1 VKYSRKIPNPLS
13 ISGDVFDSKPM
24 LLACKNGVID
34 LKTGKFR
41 PGRQEDYISKAS
53 PIEWKGFD
61 YPAPLWEKFKKEIQ
75 DNDKE
80 MIDFV
85 ERLLGYSITGSI
97 DEHIFPVFQGRG
109 RNGKGAIVKVLRHVL
124 GPLASVV
131 PSEML
136 LEQRFSKNSSAP
148 APDIMALK
156 GLRLAFCSEVSEK
169 RSFSASQIKLLTG
182 GDELSARNPH
192 DKYQST
198 FKPSHK
204 LILLTNDRPRCPD
217 SDYAFWTRMRLI
229 EFPFSFV
236 PDPDPKKS
244 FEKKAVKDLDAQ
256 LMEEGPGILAS
267 LVHDCLRW
275 QKEGLKPPAKVLA
288 STAEYMRDEDILSGF
303 IEQCCIVGPALNVS
317 AAQLKETWEKWF
329 RENIGDKPYSWRW
342 VGLRLKKKFESYNK
356 DGRTWYRGLGLIEL
370 S

>member
-1 VKYSRKIPNPLS
+1 
-13 ISGDVFDSKPM
+13 
-24 LLACKNGVID
+24 
-34 LKTGKFR
+34 
-41 PGRQEDYISKAS
+41 
-53 PIEWKGFD
+53 
-61 YPAPLWEKFKKEIQ
+61 
-75 DNDKE
+75 
-80 MIDFV
+80 MIDYV
-85 ERLLGYSITGSI
+85 ERLLGYSITGST

-109 RNGKGAIVKVLRHVL
+109 RNGKGIIVKVLRHVL

-136 LEQRFSKNSSAP
+136 LEHRFSKNSSAP

-156 GLRLAFCSEVSEK
+156 GLRLAFASEVNE
-169 RSFSASQIKLLTG
+169 RNSFSAAQVKLLTG

-217 SDYAFWTRMRLI
+217 SDYAFWSRMRLI

-236 PDPDPKKS
+236 PDPNPKKS
-244 FEKKAVKDLDAQ
+244 FEKKAVEDLDAQ
-256 LMEEGPGILAS
+256 LMQEGPGVLAS
-267 LVHDCLRW
+267 LVRDCLRW

-303 IEQCCIVGPALNVS
+303 FDQCCIIGPALNAS
-317 AAQLKETWEKWF
+317 AAQIKDAFERWF
-329 RENIGDKPYSWRW
+329 KENIGSKPFSQRW
-342 VGLRLKKKFESYNK
+342 LGLRLKKKFEAFFKN
-356 DGRTWYRGLGLIEL
+356 GWVWYRGIGLVEL
-370 S
+370 PYTPGD